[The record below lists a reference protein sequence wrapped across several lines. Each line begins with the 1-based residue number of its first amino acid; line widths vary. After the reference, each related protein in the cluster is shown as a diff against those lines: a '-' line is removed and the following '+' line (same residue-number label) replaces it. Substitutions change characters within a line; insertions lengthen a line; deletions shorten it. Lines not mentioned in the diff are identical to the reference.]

1 MVQWPIPAP
10 PGDVPVRVCFASRGA
25 PEIGLFAS
33 SDRTRSRSIAFIDG
47 ESTKKSIWFTFAEP
61 APRAI
66 LERLPATVG
75 RITVFR
81 PAYVGRVLLW
91 GLAIL
96 FLIGVPIAVV
106 WAYARALRDDERS
119 APREL
124 DVNGATVAVAPG
136 RGLSPSYTRAMTS
149 AALAPVEVASR
160 RWLKAVHARR

>member
-1 MVQWPIPAP
+1 MADPAP

-25 PEIGLFAS
+25 PEIGLLAS

-47 ESTKKSIWFTFAEP
+47 KSTKKSIWFTFAEP

-75 RITVFR
+75 RMTVFR

-96 FLIGVPIAVV
+96 FVIGVPIAVV

-124 DVNGATVAVAPG
+124 DVN
-136 RGLSPSYTRAMTS
+136 
-149 AALAPVEVASR
+149 ER
-160 RWLKAVHARR
+160 RSLWRRVVG